1 MATEEHAVAVKLPT
15 FWSSQPDVW
24 FAQVEAQFHLR
35 KITADETKYYHVL
48 AALDQDTATKL
59 IDLITSPP
67 VEDKYN
73 ALKTRLTETYG
84 LSERE
89 RASRLLH
96 FRPLG
101 DTKPS
106 VLMDEMLALRG
117 SHKPCFLFEQ
127 LFLERLPEDIRI
139 QLVDVK
145 FDDPRQLA
153 KRADQLWL
161 TREMGAINSVQ
172 RNNKPFSK
180 KLKPQFK
187 GKSTPSPS
195 QDSGEQVCYYHRT
208 FGEAARKCIQPCSW
222 TGKDQAGR

>member
-1 MATEEHAVAVKLPT
+1 MTSEQHAVAVKLPT
-15 FWSSQPDVW
+15 FWSAQPDVW

-35 KITADETKYYHVL
+35 GITAGDTKYYHVL
-48 AALDQDTATKL
+48 AALDQDTATRL

-67 VEDKYN
+67 ADNKYT
-73 ALKTRLTETYG
+73 ALKTRLTETFG

-117 SHKPCFLFEQ
+117 SHEPCFLFEQ

-139 QLVDVK
+139 QLADVK
-145 FDDPRQLA
+145 FDKPRDLA
-153 KRADQLWL
+153 KRADKLWL
-161 TREMGAINSVQ
+161 SREMGTISAVQ
-172 RNNKPFSK
+172 RNRSPPPEEAKVPTK
-180 KLKPQFK
+180 TQID
-187 GKSTPSPS
+187 TPSP
-195 QDSGEQVCYYHRT
+195 
-208 FGEAARKCIQPCSW
+208 
-222 TGKDQAGR
+222 TGFQ